1 MPSLNNLFKTYY
13 PPRYTQKIW
22 DYKNVH
28 RQVGLF
34 KRTLPNIFY
43 NFIPSKIILPE
54 MIRRTNWLFQSKKK
68 SS

>member
-1 MPSLNNLFKTYY
+1 MPSLNNLLKTYY
-13 PPRYTQKIW
+13 PPRYMQKIW

-34 KRTLPNIFY
+34 NRTLLNIFY
-43 NFIPSKIILPE
+43 NFIPSKIISPE
-54 MIRRTNWLFQSKKK
+54 MIRRTNWLFQSKKR